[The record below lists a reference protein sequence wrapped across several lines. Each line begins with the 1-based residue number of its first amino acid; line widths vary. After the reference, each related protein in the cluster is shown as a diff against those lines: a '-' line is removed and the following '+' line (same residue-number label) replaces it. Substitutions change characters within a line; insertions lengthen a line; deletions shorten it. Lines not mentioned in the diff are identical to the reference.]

1 MTVKSGNK
9 FKEKSRT
16 LEELGVIITK
26 KVFFAVY
33 KR

>member
-9 FKEKSRT
+9 LKEKSHR
-16 LEELGVIITK
+16 LKKLGVIITK
-26 KVFFAVY
+26 KNFAVY